1 MSYLKIKFNNLIQIF
16 IVICFCI
23 LNFFQATE
31 VLALTSFESHNFVSS
46 AVKNIGPA
54 VVKIDTERLVERQ
67 QFDPTLL
74 DPLLRDLL
82 GEQGITPERER
93 GQGSGVIINEN
104 GLVLTNAHV
113 VERVDK
119 VSVTLAD
126 GSIRDGQVL
135 GTDVVTDLALVK
147 IDEDAYVGFAPLG
160 NSEDLEVGD
169 WAIALGTPY
178 GLEKTVTLGIISS
191 LHRDIN
197 SLGFSDK
204 RLDLIQTDAAIN
216 PGNSGGPLI
225 NSNGEVIGINTLVR
239 SGPGAGLGFAIPIN
253 LAKNVSDQLLKN
265 GEVIHPYL
273 GVQLISLNPRIAKEH
288 NKDPNSL
295 VQLPERNGALIQSV
309 IPNSPA
315 EKAGLRRGDLVI
327 AAENIS
333 IEEPKALLDEV
344 EKAHPDV
351 FNLLLQLLEDGR
363 LTDSKGRTVDFKN
376 TLLIMTSNIGSKVI
390 EKGGGGLGFEFSG
403 DSVEDSQYNRIKSLV
418 NEELKQYFRP
428 EFLNR
433 LDEIIVFRQLT
444 KNEVKE
450 IAEIMLQEVFIRLQD
465 KGIKLNVT
473 DAFKER
479 LVEEG
484 YNPSYGARPLRRAV
498 MRLLEDS

>member
-1 MSYLKIKFNNLIQIF
+1 MKFLKNKIFNFIKMIFLIGTFF
-16 IVICFCI
+16 INFYSPSEVFA
-23 LNFFQATE
+23 LN
-31 VLALTSFESHNFVSS
+31 SIDNHNFVSD
-46 AVKNIGPA
+46 AVKNVGPA
-54 VVKIDTERLVERQ
+54 VVRIDTERLVERQ

-82 GEQGITPERER
+82 GEPGLAPDRER
-93 GQGSGVIINEN
+93 GQGSGVIIDKN

-113 VERVDK
+113 VERVDN

-126 GSIRDGQVL
+126 GTNCDGQVL
-135 GTDVVTDLALVK
+135 GTDSITDLALVK
-147 IDEDAYVGFAPLG
+147 IEDLTDYNFAPLG
-160 NSEDLEVGD
+160 NSEELEVGD

-178 GLEKTVTLGIISS
+178 GLEKTVTLGIVSS

-273 GVQLISLNPRIAKEH
+273 GVQLISLNPKIAKEH
-288 NKDPNSL
+288 NEDPNAL
-295 VQLPERNGALIQSV
+295 VQLPERSGALIQSV

-344 EKAHPDV
+344 EKAQIGKI
-351 FNLLLQLLEDGR
+351 FLLNVLRD
-363 LTDSKGRTVDFKN
+363 N
-376 TLLIMTSNIGSKVI
+376 
-390 EKGGGGLGFEFSG
+390 
-403 DSVEDSQYNRIKSLV
+403 
-418 NEELKQYFRP
+418 
-428 EFLNR
+428 
-433 LDEIIVFRQLT
+433 
-444 KNEVKE
+444 KE
-450 IAEIMLQEVFIRLQD
+450 IKVN
-465 KGIKLNVT
+465 IKPEALPGLT
-473 DAFKER
+473 
-479 LVEEG
+479 
-484 YNPSYGARPLRRAV
+484 
-498 MRLLEDS
+498 

>member
-1 MSYLKIKFNNLIQIF
+1 MKFLKIKFIDLIKMF
-16 IVICFCI
+16 IIVCFC
-23 LNFFQATE
+23 LVNFSQKTE
-31 VLALTSFESHNFVSS
+31 VLALNSFDTHNFVSD
-46 AVKNIGPA
+46 AVKNVGPA
-54 VVKIDTERLVERQ
+54 VVRIDTERLVERQ

-82 GEQGITPERER
+82 GEPGMTPDRER
-93 GQGSGVIINEN
+93 GQGSGVIIDKN

-113 VERVDK
+113 VERVDN

-126 GSIRDGQVL
+126 GNILEGQVL
-135 GTDVVTDLALVK
+135 GTDAVTDLALVK
-147 IDEDAYVGFAPLG
+147 IDDSTSSVFAPLG

-178 GLEKTVTLGIISS
+178 GLEKTVTLGIVSS

-253 LAKNVSDQLLKN
+253 LAKTVSDQLLKN

-273 GVQLISLNPRIAKEH
+273 GVQLISLNPKIAKEH
-288 NKDPNSL
+288 NKDPNSI
-295 VQLPERNGALIQSV
+295 VQLPERSGALIQSV

-333 IEEPKALLDEV
+333 IEEPKALLNEV
-344 EKAHPDV
+344 EKAQIGKV
-351 FNLLLQLLEDGR
+351 FLLNVLRE
-363 LTDSKGRTVDFKN
+363 N
-376 TLLIMTSNIGSKVI
+376 
-390 EKGGGGLGFEFSG
+390 
-403 DSVEDSQYNRIKSLV
+403 
-418 NEELKQYFRP
+418 
-428 EFLNR
+428 
-433 LDEIIVFRQLT
+433 
-444 KNEVKE
+444 KE
-450 IAEIMLQEVFIRLQD
+450 IKVN
-465 KGIKLNVT
+465 IKPEALPGLT
-473 DAFKER
+473 
-479 LVEEG
+479 
-484 YNPSYGARPLRRAV
+484 
-498 MRLLEDS
+498 

>member
-1 MSYLKIKFNNLIQIF
+1 MKFLKIKFIDLIKMF
-16 IVICFCI
+16 IIVCFC
-23 LNFFQATE
+23 LVNFSHKTE
-31 VLALTSFESHNFVSS
+31 VLALNSFDTHNFVSD
-46 AVKNIGPA
+46 AVKNVGPA
-54 VVKIDTERLVERQ
+54 VVRIDTERLVERQ

-82 GEQGITPERER
+82 GEPGMTPDRER
-93 GQGSGVIINEN
+93 GQGSGVIIDKN

-113 VERVDK
+113 VERVDN

-126 GSIRDGQVL
+126 GNILEGQVL
-135 GTDVVTDLALVK
+135 GTDAVTDLALVK
-147 IDEDAYVGFAPLG
+147 IDDSTSSVFAPLG

-178 GLEKTVTLGIISS
+178 GLEKTVTLGIVSS

-225 NSNGEVIGINTLVR
+225 NSKGEVIGINTLVR

-253 LAKNVSDQLLKN
+253 LAKTVSDQLLKN

-273 GVQLISLNPRIAKEH
+273 GVQLISLNPKIAKEH
-288 NKDPNSL
+288 NKDPNSI
-295 VQLPERNGALIQSV
+295 VQLPERSGALIQSV

-327 AAENIS
+327 ATENIS

-344 EKAHPDV
+344 EKAQIGKV
-351 FNLLLQLLEDGR
+351 FL
-363 LTDSKGRTVDFKN
+363 
-376 TLLIMTSNIGSKVI
+376 
-390 EKGGGGLGFEFSG
+390 
-403 DSVEDSQYNRIKSLV
+403 
-418 NEELKQYFRP
+418 
-428 EFLNR
+428 
-433 LDEIIVFRQLT
+433 
-444 KNEVKE
+444 
-450 IAEIMLQEVFIRLQD
+450 
-465 KGIKLNVT
+465 LNVLR
-473 DAFKER
+473 DNNEIQINIKPE
-479 LVEEG
+479 
-484 YNPSYGARPLRRAV
+484 PLPG
-498 MRLLEDS
+498 LT

>member
-1 MSYLKIKFNNLIQIF
+1 MQFLKTKFIDLLRVSIIVFTFLLIFQPFSKVSALNLIDG
-16 IVICFCI
+16 
-23 LNFFQATE
+23 
-31 VLALTSFESHNFVSS
+31 HNFVSD
-46 AVKNIGPA
+46 AVKNVGPA
-54 VVKIDTERLVERQ
+54 VVRIDTERLVERQ

-82 GEQGITPERER
+82 GEPGMAPDRER
-93 GQGSGVIINEN
+93 GQGSGVIIDKN

-113 VERVDK
+113 VERVDN

-126 GSIRDGQVL
+126 GTNCEGKVL
-135 GTDVVTDLALVK
+135 GTDSITDLALVK
-147 IDEDAYVGFAPLG
+147 IDNPMNSNFAPLG
-160 NSEDLEVGD
+160 DSEELEVGD

-178 GLEKTVTLGIISS
+178 GLEKTVTLGIVSS

-225 NSNGEVIGINTLVR
+225 NSNGQVIGINTLVR

-253 LAKNVSDQLLKN
+253 LAKNVSDQLLTN

-273 GVQLISLNPRIAKEH
+273 GVQLISLNPKIAKEH
-288 NKDPNSL
+288 NKDPNSIF
-295 VQLPERNGALIQSV
+295 QLPERSGALIQSV

-344 EKAHPDV
+344 EKA
-351 FNLLLQLLEDGR
+351 Q
-363 LTDSKGRTVDFKN
+363 
-376 TLLIMTSNIGSKVI
+376 IGKI
-390 EKGGGGLGFEFSG
+390 
-403 DSVEDSQYNRIKSLV
+403 
-418 NEELKQYFRP
+418 
-428 EFLNR
+428 FL
-433 LDEIIVFRQLT
+433 
-444 KNEVKE
+444 
-450 IAEIMLQEVFIRLQD
+450 
-465 KGIKLNVT
+465 LNV
-473 DAFKER
+473 
-479 LVEEG
+479 
-484 YNPSYGARPLRRAV
+484 LRDNQEIKINIKPEA
-498 MRLLEDS
+498 LPGLT

>member
-1 MSYLKIKFNNLIQIF
+1 MNFLKISFINLIQIF
-16 IVICFCI
+16 IILSFC
-23 LNFFQATE
+23 LVNFSE
-31 VLALTSFESHNFVSS
+31 KVEALGSTSYDSHNFVSS
-46 AVKNIGPA
+46 AVKNVSPA
-54 VVKIDTERLVERQ
+54 VLKIDTERLVERQ

-82 GEQGITPERER
+82 GDQGIAPERER
-93 GQGSGVIINEN
+93 GQGSGVIINDN

-113 VERVDK
+113 VDRVDD

-126 GSIRDGQVL
+126 GTISDGKVL
-135 GTDVVTDLALVK
+135 GTDAVTDLALVR
-147 IDEDAYVGFAPLG
+147 IDEPTDSSFAPLG
-160 NSEDLEVGD
+160 NSDDLEVGD

-178 GLEKTVTLGIISS
+178 GLEKTVTLGIVSS

-253 LAKNVSDQLLKN
+253 LAKSVSDQLFKN

-288 NKDPNSL
+288 NQDPNSL
-295 VQLPERNGALIQSV
+295 VQLPERNGALIQSI

-344 EKAHPDV
+344 EKAKIVKV
-351 FNLLLQLLEDGR
+351 F
-363 LTDSKGRTVDFKN
+363 
-376 TLLIMTSNIGSKVI
+376 LLIILRDN
-390 EKGGGGLGFEFSG
+390 
-403 DSVEDSQYNRIKSLV
+403 
-418 NEELKQYFRP
+418 
-428 EFLNR
+428 
-433 LDEIIVFRQLT
+433 
-444 KNEVKE
+444 KE
-450 IAEIMLQEVFIRLQD
+450 IQIN
-465 KGIKLNVT
+465 IKP
-473 DAFKER
+473 E
-479 LVEEG
+479 
-484 YNPSYGARPLRRAV
+484 PLAG
-498 MRLLEDS
+498 LT

>member
-1 MSYLKIKFNNLIQIF
+1 MQFLKIKFMNLIQIF
-16 IVICFCI
+16 IVFLIC
-23 LNFFQATE
+23 LVNFSQKVE
-31 VLALTSFESHNFVSS
+31 VFALTSSENHNFVSS
-46 AVKNIGPA
+46 AVKNVGPA

-82 GEQGITPERER
+82 GESGITPDRER
-93 GQGSGVIINEN
+93 GQGSGIIINDK

-113 VERVDK
+113 VERVDD
-119 VSVTLAD
+119 VAVTLAN
-126 GSIRDGQVL
+126 GTICEGKVL
-135 GTDVVTDLALVK
+135 GSDAVTDIALVK
-147 IDEDAYVGFAPLG
+147 IEDNSYSSFAPLG

-178 GLEKTVTLGIISS
+178 GLEKTVTLGIVSS

-197 SLGFSDK
+197 TLGFSDK

-253 LAKNVSDQLLKN
+253 LAKSVSDQLLKN

-288 NKDPNSL
+288 NRDPNSL

-327 AAENIS
+327 AAESIS

-344 EKAHPDV
+344 EKA
-351 FNLLLQLLEDGR
+351 
-363 LTDSKGRTVDFKN
+363 K
-376 TLLIMTSNIGSKVI
+376 IGK
-390 EKGGGGLGFEFSG
+390 
-403 DSVEDSQYNRIKSLV
+403 
-418 NEELKQYFRP
+418 
-428 EFLNR
+428 EFLLNVLR
-433 LDEIIVFRQLT
+433 D
-444 KNEVKE
+444 NKE
-450 IAEIMLQEVFIRLQD
+450 IEIN
-465 KGIKLNVT
+465 IKP
-473 DAFKER
+473 E
-479 LVEEG
+479 
-484 YNPSYGARPLRRAV
+484 PLPG
-498 MRLLEDS
+498 LT

>member
-1 MSYLKIKFNNLIQIF
+1 MKFLKIKFVNLIPIF
-16 IVICFCI
+16 ITICFV
-23 LNFFQATE
+23 NFFQQVE
-31 VLALTSFESHNFVSS
+31 VYALTPTGNHNFVSS
-46 AVKNIGPA
+46 AVKNVSPA

-67 QFDPTLL
+67 QFDPNLL

-82 GEQGITPERER
+82 GEPGIAPDRER

-113 VERVDK
+113 VERVDN

-126 GSIRDGQVL
+126 GTICDGQVL

-147 IDEDAYVGFAPLG
+147 IKDSNYTNFAPLG

-178 GLEKTVTLGIISS
+178 GLEKTVTLGIVSS

-253 LAKNVSDQLLKN
+253 LAKNVSDQLLKK

-273 GVQLISLNPRIAKEH
+273 GVQLISLNPKIAKEH
-288 NKDPNSL
+288 NQDPNSL

-327 AAENIS
+327 AAENVS

-344 EKAHPDV
+344 EKAKIGKV
-351 FNLLLQLLEDGR
+351 FLLNVLRD
-363 LTDSKGRTVDFKN
+363 N
-376 TLLIMTSNIGSKVI
+376 
-390 EKGGGGLGFEFSG
+390 
-403 DSVEDSQYNRIKSLV
+403 
-418 NEELKQYFRP
+418 
-428 EFLNR
+428 
-433 LDEIIVFRQLT
+433 
-444 KNEVKE
+444 KE
-450 IAEIMLQEVFIRLQD
+450 IQVN
-465 KGIKLNVT
+465 IKP
-473 DAFKER
+473 E
-479 LVEEG
+479 
-484 YNPSYGARPLRRAV
+484 PLPG
-498 MRLLEDS
+498 LT